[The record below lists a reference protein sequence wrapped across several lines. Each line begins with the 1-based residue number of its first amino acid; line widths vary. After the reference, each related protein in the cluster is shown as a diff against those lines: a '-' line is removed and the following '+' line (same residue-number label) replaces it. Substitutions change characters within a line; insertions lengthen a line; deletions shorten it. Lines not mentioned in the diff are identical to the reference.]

1 MKLLRC
7 APGYPEVL
15 FFPPWEISIC
25 IVGNDHVDEKE
36 EKTDAHNKCMNQ
48 QMRNAAMHS
57 RSSDM
62 ASSPFELS
70 LT

>member
-25 IVGNDHVDEKE
+25 IVGNGHADEKE
-36 EKTDAHNKCMNQ
+36 EKTKMHIT
-48 QMRNAAMHS
+48 NA
-57 RSSDM
+57 
-62 ASSPFELS
+62 
-70 LT
+70 